1 MSAETTVAVASAA
14 PPLPRKSVLVKMAN
28 AYDMEPN
35 TFLATIKATVMPNGG
50 QGVSNEQVA
59 AFLSVAQQY
68 GLNPFTR
75 EIYAFPAKGG
85 GIQQIVSIDG
95 WLKLINN
102 HPQFDG
108 MEFVDVNDDNG
119 RLVSVTCKIFRRDRG
134 RSIESTEYLSECS
147 RGTDPWKQWPRRML
161 RHKAAI
167 QAARYAFSFS
177 GIVDPDEAERAFDIP
192 QVATAHVIPEGLIVT
207 EGLTRTEKLIAAAKA
222 KQAPPIDVKPLST
235 GSERDFCEATHPY
248 AEPAQEEAPATPEP
262 LPAESVEAVEAA
274 LEDLSD
280 PSKWNV

>member
-1 MSAETTVAVASAA
+1 MATNVPVNVNPYDGQSTASS
-14 PPLPRKSVLVKMAN
+14 PTRKSVLVKMAN
-28 AYDMEPN
+28 AYDMEPS

-50 QGVSNEQVA
+50 KDVSNEQVA

-108 MEFVDVNDDNG
+108 MEFVDGNDDNG
-119 RLVSVTCKIFRRDRG
+119 RVVSVTCKIFRKDRG
-134 RSIESTEYLSECS
+134 HSIEATEYLSECS

-192 QVATAHVIPEGLIVT
+192 HQPAQTATLVP
-207 EGLTRTEKLIAAAKA
+207 EGLTRTQQLIEVAKS
-222 KQAPPIDVKPLST
+222 KQAPPIDAQPAVVDAELAH
-235 GSERDFCEATHPY
+235 E
-248 AEPAQEEAPATPEP
+248 EPAATPVP
-262 LPAESVEAVEAA
+262 LPAESFQAVEAA

-280 PSKWNV
+280 PKNWNV